1 MTWAELINTIPADQ
15 LNTDVTV
22 LIGDEFFGVKDNVF
36 FSEPSDDALDP
47 GHPYISV

>member
-1 MTWAELINTIPADQ
+1 MTWLELINTIPADQ
-15 LNTDVTV
+15 LHTDVTV

-36 FSEPSDDALDP
+36 FSDSSDAELDP